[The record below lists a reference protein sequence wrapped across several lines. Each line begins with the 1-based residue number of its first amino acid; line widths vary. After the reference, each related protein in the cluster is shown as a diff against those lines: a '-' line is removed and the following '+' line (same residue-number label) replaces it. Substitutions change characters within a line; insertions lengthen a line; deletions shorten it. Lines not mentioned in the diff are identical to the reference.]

1 MSQAPGTARQRSRRA
16 CLPCHRRK
24 KKCDGNLP
32 CSTCTGYGYDCQYN
46 DDVRRTVPK
55 YSAGSDASSSFHA
68 AKPGYASSESRTSP
82 RQRIAA
88 ASAGAIFEPTKLRYM
103 RRHSCVAF
111 PLVVGLELEAAHPPR
126 LHSFAYHT
134 GIRKE
139 VDYVASYMLVENIS
153 WSEVKN
159 LIDAYASTI
168 HPVFGFL
175 DISSLYRRS
184 EEHWNGKP
192 QGLRFE
198 SVISGVIALASLF
211 SGFLN
216 EETEA
221 RVVQHAKEILEV
233 RRYPTIEQISA
244 SILRTIYVR
253 ATGRPHVAWLCSCVT
268 MHSIEATG
276 LQQLEATVLSN
287 GKPLQSSEQAISKSE
302 RRTAQVAYCL
312 HVMIAYEYGRSIMD
326 ISSWPDEL
334 VDFPTEGEDFTPE
347 LYRLIKCIP
356 PENATSDP
364 ISGTQDLVLALKNV
378 TVTHVSHDFAILV
391 RTDIAFSIYR
401 RLRLLVPSLP
411 QDHLDEVIDA
421 GNSALPAAVR
431 LVRQHQSWW
440 NVIGS
445 VFQFVCVLL
454 AVDTTATLAK
464 VPESMET
471 LEIIVETLNTHFAT
485 EALNVV
491 RQLIRAS
498 LDKKRKIVSI
508 LESISEVSTPN
519 GAEYQPV
526 QNDALFDPF
535 LQATLTAN
543 FGSLLDMDFMI

>member
-1 MSQAPGTARQRSRRA
+1 
-16 CLPCHRRK
+16 
-24 KKCDGNLP
+24 
-32 CSTCTGYGYDCQYN
+32 
-46 DDVRRTVPK
+46 
-55 YSAGSDASSSFHA
+55 
-68 AKPGYASSESRTSP
+68 
-82 RQRIAA
+82 
-88 ASAGAIFEPTKLRYM
+88 
-103 RRHSCVAF
+103 
-111 PLVVGLELEAAHPPR
+111 
-126 LHSFAYHT
+126 
-134 GIRKE
+134 
-139 VDYVASYMLVENIS
+139 
-153 WSEVKN
+153 
-159 LIDAYASTI
+159 
-168 HPVFGFL
+168 
-175 DISSLYRRS
+175 
-184 EEHWNGKP
+184 
-192 QGLRFE
+192 
-198 SVISGVIALASLF
+198 
-211 SGFLN
+211 
-216 EETEA
+216 
-221 RVVQHAKEILEV
+221 
-233 RRYPTIEQISA
+233 
-244 SILRTIYVR
+244 
-253 ATGRPHVAWLCSCVT
+253 
-268 MHSIEATG
+268 
-276 LQQLEATVLSN
+276 
-287 GKPLQSSEQAISKSE
+287 
-302 RRTAQVAYCL
+302 
-312 HVMIAYEYGRSIMD
+312 MD

-378 TVTHVSHDFAILV
+378 TATHVSHDFAILV

-464 VPESMET
+464 VPEWMET

-498 LDKKRKIVSI
+498 LDKKRKSVSI

-543 FGSLLDMDFMI
+543 FDSLLDMDFMI